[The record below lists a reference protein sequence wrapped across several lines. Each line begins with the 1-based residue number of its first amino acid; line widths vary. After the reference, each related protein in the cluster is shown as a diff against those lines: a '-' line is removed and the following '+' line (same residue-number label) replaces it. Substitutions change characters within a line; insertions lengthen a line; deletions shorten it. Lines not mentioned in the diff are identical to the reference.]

1 MVMAVVRGL
10 VTDIGYYLIKMRW
23 TDGECSVADLPREFA
38 IMSIE
43 SFYPTAT
50 IGFYRFT

>member
-10 VTDIGYYLIKMRW
+10 VADEDDYLFKVRW
-23 TDGECSVADLPREFA
+23 TDGECSVANLPREFA